1 MFRLLI
7 TALTGIAAYAGYKVS
22 QVIYE
27 RGYDNLLFKNSS
39 TTQGPSNA
47 SKKGTG
53 KGSGRS
59 ERLKPDPDTKGVVA
73 HSVFRRHPK
82 TGQVIKYET
91 FKPQTNPRDPAP
103 YESVKRY
110 DGPGSG
116 GPHYND
122 FLDKYIDTPHVHDPA
137 CPGGIRPALPWE
149 IPK

>member
-1 MFRLLI
+1 MPSL
-7 TALTGIAAYAGYKVS
+7 TAFIVPVAYAGYKVS
-22 QVIYE
+22 QAIYE
-27 RGYDNLLFKNSS
+27 RSYDSLLFKNSS

-53 KGSGRS
+53 KGGGRPD
-59 ERLKPDPDTKGVVA
+59 RLKPDSKVKGVVA

-82 TGQVIKYET
+82 TGQVIKHET

-116 GPHYND
+116 EGHYND
-122 FLDKYIDTPHVHDPA
+122 VLDKRIELPHVHDPS